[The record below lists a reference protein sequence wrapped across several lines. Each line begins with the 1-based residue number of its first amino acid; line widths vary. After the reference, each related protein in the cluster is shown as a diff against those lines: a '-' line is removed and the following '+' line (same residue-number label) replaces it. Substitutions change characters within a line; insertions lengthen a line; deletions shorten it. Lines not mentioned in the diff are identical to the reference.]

1 MLFSINSEKKNSLSQ
16 PMPTDKTNNEYKDIT
31 LSKKAEILKVG
42 NILKEKESLEKWDKA
57 VSGNPQ
63 YVVEYV
69 REIISHLK
77 QTEVS

>member
-1 MLFSINSEKKNSLSQ
+1 
-16 PMPTDKTNNEYKDIT
+16 MPTDKTNNEYKDII

-42 NILKEKESLEKWDKA
+42 NILKEKDSFEKWDQA

-69 REIISHLK
+69 RDIVSHLRH
-77 QTEVS
+77 TEVTFINSESQHA